1 MKTTVVAPVAGACII
16 ALALGACASR
26 PKPAPAGPE
35 PASESGFSRET
46 PLPPTAATP
55 GSPYAPGSQEELAAT
70 VGDRVYFAL
79 DSHAI
84 DDEARS
90 TLTRQAAWLARY
102 PAVRVRI
109 AGNAD
114 ERGTREYN
122 LALGARRANAVR
134 QALAAQGVAA
144 SRIDTISYGKERP
157 IDPASNEGA
166 WAKNRNGHTVVI
178 GFGE

>member
-1 MKTTVVAPVAGACII
+1 MKRIVIGPVASACVV
-16 ALALGACASR
+16 ALALGACTSR
-26 PKPAPAGPE
+26 PKPAPGTPGPV
-35 PASESGFSRET
+35 SESGAQRDT
-46 PLPPTAATP
+46 PLPPSAGGQT
-55 GSPYAPGSQEELAAT
+55 SLYSPGSQEELAAT

-84 DDEARS
+84 DETARA
-90 TLTRQAAWLARY
+90 TLARQAAWLARY

-122 LALGARRANAVR
+122 LALGARRADAVR
-134 QALAAQGVAA
+134 QTLAAQGVAV

-157 IDPASNEGA
+157 IDPGSNEDA